1 MKTKI
6 TVETID
12 EMLRQHLPKLSD
24 KVAQA
29 MEYSLFTGGK
39 RFRPMLL
46 LNTAQAV
53 GKVNA
58 NAELLACAL
67 EYVHTYSLIHDDL
80 PAMDNDEY
88 RRGVRTCH
96 MQFGEAA
103 AILAGDA
110 LLNLAMETAF
120 CGNLSDKHYQQAC
133 AYLFNRSGAD
143 GMLYGQCLDLF
154 AETKDFEDA
163 KRVALHKTGDL
174 IRAAIVCGALCGHAT
189 DEEVQIFEEIATN
202 LGIAYQ
208 VVDDLLD
215 SEKCEK
221 SFLDVMTEREC
232 KQYAKQLTENA
243 LSLCEKMPQYD
254 LQFIKDF
261 AQKNLSR
268 DH

>member
-12 EMLRQHLPKLSD
+12 EMLRQHLPKISD

-39 RFRPMLL
+39 RFRPILL
-46 LNTAQAV
+46 LSTAQAV
-53 GKVNA
+53 GKLNS

-80 PAMDNDEY
+80 PAMDNDEF

-110 LLNLAMETAF
+110 LLNLAVETAF
-120 CGNLSDKHYQQAC
+120 CGNLSDKRYQQAC

-143 GMLYGQCLDLF
+143 GMLYGQCLDVF
-154 AETKDFEDA
+154 AETKNFEDA
-163 KRVALHKTGDL
+163 KQVALHKTGDL
-174 IRAAIVCGALCGHAT
+174 IRAAVVCGALCGHAT
-189 DEEVQIFEEIATN
+189 DEEVIIFEEIATD

-232 KQYAKQLTENA
+232 KQYAQQLTKHA
-243 LSLCEKMPQYD
+243 LELCEKMPQYN